1 MLAVTRT
8 GLKLGT
14 DCHRS
19 CRNISLQNLLAAV
32 LPFMEKFPP
41 PRDGF
46 WSGRVHQLSLLEK
59 TFQLAFA
66 GCISCPLE
74 SNPSLLSL
82 RDMAGKILK
91 ENSFRAGRN
100 PFPKLARQGIYYRS
114 STESS
119 RGRADV
125 MSSDGRRLPRV
136 CPSCRRGRCWHRV
149 GQAGGE
155 AEEGSG
161 AAFAPAMPSL
171 QPQPRAA
178 DLCGWIAAPRASGLD
193 QEQARGCFVV
203 VVVELEH
210 RSGVTGGVLVRR
222 LRVGYRATDNC

>member
-1 MLAVTRT
+1 MSCYCRT
-8 GLKLGT
+8 SHLNWDHAGSDQDRFEAGNRLPQKLLQA
-14 DCHRS
+14 CY
-19 CRNISLQNLLAAV
+19 NISLQNLLAAV
-32 LPFMEKFPP
+32 LPFTEKFL
-41 PRDGF
+41 PRYGF
-46 WSGRVHQLSLLEK
+46 RSGRVHQLSLLEK

-66 GCISCPLE
+66 GCISCPLG
-74 SNPSLLSL
+74 SNPSLLPL
-82 RDMAGKILK
+82 CDVAGKILK
-91 ENSFRAGRN
+91 ENSFKAGRK

-136 CPSCRRGRCWHRV
+136 CPSCRRGHCWHRA

-171 QPQPRAA
+171 Q
-178 DLCGWIAAPRASGLD
+178 LD
-193 QEQARGCFVV
+193 QPVRLDRCT
-203 VVVELEH
+203 
-210 RSGVTGGVLVRR
+210 TGIWPGLRTGSR
-222 LRVGYRATDNC
+222 LLCCCC